1 MVKETG
7 YYDLLGVRPGA
18 SLDEIKRAYRRLAL
32 RYHPDKNPNEGE
44 RVGSPQPTPP
54 TQPRTAPLP
63 PHCSHPSPPPPSSL
77 PSQFKQISQAYEVL
91 SDAHKRALYD
101 RGGERAMKE
110 GGLGNRGSPGFGSP
124 MDIFDLFFG
133 GGVRMRGR
141 ADRRGT
147 STGDAGSW
155 HWGDSESVDGTGLTC
170 WLWGCG

>member
-1 MVKETG
+1 MGAARGAEGAGPAGPLSANGEKMVKETG

-32 RYHPDKNPNEGE
+32 RYHPDKNPSEGE
-44 RVGSPQPTPP
+44 R
-54 TQPRTAPLP
+54 
-63 PHCSHPSPPPPSSL
+63 
-77 PSQFKQISQAYEVL
+77 FKQISQAYEVL

-110 GGLGNRGSPGFGSP
+110 GGLGNRGGSSGFGSP

-141 ADRRGT
+141 ADRRE
-147 STGDAGSW
+147 
-155 HWGDSESVDGTGLTC
+155 GDSPRRFLLKWHDLIAGQFKRPRGASRRLQVEPLRLG
-170 WLWGCG
+170 